1 MNMIKTLILSD
12 KQAKDENNKKL
23 KLFVVLNKYEAT
35 TQKFLWDILKA
46 ALKRKLIALR
56 TYIKKSARPGH
67 GVTYL

>member
-35 TQKFLWDILKA
+35 TQNFFG
-46 ALKRKLIALR
+46 
-56 TYIKKSARPGH
+56 TY
-67 GVTYL
+67 